1 MQAPKQMNKWT
12 DIVNCI
18 KEAERVVIMTHTN
31 MDGDAIGSAL
41 ALCHAVRSL
50 GKRCV
55 ILIEDDIPGYLKFM
69 HDHSGHEGDPFFVRS
84 MPFEPELALV
94 VDCGDS
100 GRIEKRLAVFE
111 SCRTK
116 VCVDHHMQVGSF
128 ADHSVIEPEASATGL
143 LVYELIKELG
153 VTINKEIAEDL
164 YVAILTDTGCFKY
177 SNTTAECHI
186 VTAELYKY
194 GIEHEKLATLIY
206 DTLDMAQIKL
216 EAAIV
221 DWMEVFAD
229 GKAVISYVTQEQ
241 LKKLGASYDMT
252 GSCIDVLRKIAGVE
266 VCAFLKEH
274 EDGSYKLSLRSKGAV
289 DVNRVAVKLGGGG
302 HVKASGATLEVS
314 LPEALSKTK
323 AAVEEE
329 LARSLKNG

>member
-1 MQAPKQMNKWT
+1 MNKWT
-12 DIVNCI
+12 DIANCI
-18 KEAERVVIMTHTN
+18 KWSDRVVIMTHTN

-41 ALCHAVRSL
+41 ALCHALRRM

-84 MPFEPELALV
+84 MPFDPELALV

-100 GRIEKRLAVFE
+100 GRIEKRLEVFQ

-116 VCVDHHMQVGSF
+116 ICVDHHMQVGSF
-128 ADHSVIEPEASATGL
+128 ADHSVIDPKASATGL
-143 LVYELIKELG
+143 LVYELINELG
-153 VTINKEIAEDL
+153 VEIDKEIAEDL

-177 SNTTAECHI
+177 SNTTAECHL
-186 VTAELYKY
+186 VTAQLYAY
-194 GIEHEKLATLIY
+194 GIDHERLATLIY

-229 GKAVISYVTQEQ
+229 GRAVISYVTQEK
-241 LKKLGASYDMT
+241 LRELGAAYDMT
-252 GSCIDVLRKIAGVE
+252 GGCIDVLRKISGVE

-274 EDGSYKLSLRSKGAV
+274 EDGSFKLSLRSKGDA

-302 HVKASGATLEVS
+302 HIKASGATLQ
-314 LPEALSKTK
+314 LPLNEALARTK
-323 AAVEEE
+323 AGIEEE
-329 LARSLKNG
+329 LALSPVSCR

>member
-1 MQAPKQMNKWT
+1 MNKWT

-18 KEAERVVIMTHTN
+18 KEAGKIVIMTHTN

-41 ALCHAVRSL
+41 ALCHAIRRM
-50 GKRCV
+50 GKRSV

-69 HDHSGHEGDPFFVRS
+69 HGHSGEEGDPFFVRT

-94 VDCGDS
+94 VDCAVA
-100 GRIEKRLAVFE
+100 GRIENRLSVYE
-111 SCRTK
+111 SCSIK
-116 VCVDHHMQVGSF
+116 ICVDHHMQVGSF
-128 ADHSVIEPEASATGL
+128 ADHSVIEPEAPAAGI

-153 VTINKEIAEDL
+153 ITIDKEIAEDI
-164 YVAILTDTGCFKY
+164 YIAILTDTGCFKY
-177 SNTTAECHI
+177 SNTTAECHL

-206 DTLDMAQIKL
+206 DTLDLAQIKM

-229 GKAVISYVTQEQ
+229 GKAVMSYITQEQ
-241 LKKLGASYDMT
+241 LRKFGASYDMT
-252 GSCIDVLRKIAGVE
+252 GSCIDLLRKIAGTE

-274 EDGSYKLSLRSKGAV
+274 EDGTIKLSLRSKGKA
-289 DVNRVAVKLGGGG
+289 DVNRVAQELGGGG
-302 HVKASGATLEVS
+302 HIKASGATLEVS
-314 LPEALSKTK
+314 LDDALSMTK
-323 AAVEEE
+323 AAVEKE
-329 LARSLKNG
+329 LARSLAND

>member
-1 MQAPKQMNKWT
+1 MNKWT

-18 KEAERVVIMTHTN
+18 KESRNVVIMTHTN

-41 ALCHAVRSL
+41 ALCHALRHIE
-50 GKRCV
+50 KRCV

-69 HDHSGHEGDPFFVRS
+69 HDHFGNEGDPFFVRS
-84 MPFEPELALV
+84 MPFDPELALV

-100 GRIEKRLAVFE
+100 GRIEKRIAVFE

-116 VCVDHHMQVGSF
+116 ICVDHHMQVGNF

-153 VTINKEIAEDL
+153 VPVDKEIAEDL

-177 SNTTAECHI
+177 SNTTAECHL
-186 VTAELYKY
+186 VAAELLKC
-194 GIEHEKLATLIY
+194 GIEHDKLATLIY
-206 DTLDMAQIKL
+206 DTLDIAQIKL

-221 DWMEVFAD
+221 DWMEIFAG
-229 GKAVISYVTQEQ
+229 GKAVMSYVTQDQ
-241 LKKLGASYDMT
+241 LKELGASYDMT
-252 GSCIDVLRKIAGVE
+252 GSCIDVLRKIAGIE

-274 EDGSYKLSLRSKGAV
+274 EDGSFKLSLRSKGAS
-289 DVNRVAVKLGGGG
+289 DVNRVAVRLGGGG
-302 HVKASGATLEVS
+302 HVKASGATLEVP
-314 LPEALSKTK
+314 LAEALAQTK

-329 LARSLKNG
+329 LARWF